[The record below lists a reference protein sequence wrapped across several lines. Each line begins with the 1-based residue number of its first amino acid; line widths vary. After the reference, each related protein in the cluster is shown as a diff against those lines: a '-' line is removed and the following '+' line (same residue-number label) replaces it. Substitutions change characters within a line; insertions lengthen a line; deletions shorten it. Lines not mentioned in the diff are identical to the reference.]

1 MIGKLTTD
9 FYVLVADLF
18 WSDNQKSDTSWGV
31 FDFGVGG
38 NLIYFL
44 KMLKYLKEFVFVIM
58 AFKTI
63 GKNDIFLNVFLWK
76 WVIFFSWYNQES
88 FIFEV
93 FFAVVIYFYWMCGNV
108 PFFNHSWFLKMF
120 YIVSYFMCFLIFQ

>member
-63 GKNDIFLNVFLWK
+63 GKNDIFLNVFL
-76 WVIFFSWYNQES
+76 
-88 FIFEV
+88 
-93 FFAVVIYFYWMCGNV
+93 
-108 PFFNHSWFLKMF
+108 
-120 YIVSYFMCFLIFQ
+120 

>member
-93 FFAVVIYFYWMCGNV
+93 FFAVVIYFYWMCDNV
-108 PFFNHSWFLKMF
+108 PFFNQSWFLKMF